1 MTRKTTKNAYNSSR
15 LTKNSYFE
23 IGDFVLVRNYKRRS
37 KFDPYFLPEKF
48 CVVDI
53 SANGNILLIENTTN
67 GFCLQR
73 HPNDIKLFN
82 GSLPLQ
88 KQGNKN
94 DCVDN
99 SENSQWSNAFDFIA
113 RNEYSDNDESA
124 QQTISKQT
132 SLRRSAQLRKPNPKY
147 FNNDFRT

>member
-1 MTRKTTKNAYNSSR
+1 M
-15 LTKNSYFE
+15 
-23 IGDFVLVRNYKRRS
+23 V
-37 KFDPYFLPEKF
+37 
-48 CVVDI
+48 

-99 SENSQWSNAFDFIA
+99 SENSRWSNAFDFIA

-132 SLRRSAQLRKPNPKY
+132 SLSRSTRLRKPNPKY
-147 FNNDFRT
+147 FNDDFKT